1 MNEQETTNL
10 VKQGGVGRVTNN
22 VILNVP
28 SKSSN
33 EMLAMMQVI
42 SYLSE
47 EAEKTNEALDLTRE
61 RDWNKKINERFVA
74 YKQQIMN
81 ELQTLTPL
89 YKDKYR
95 LAWSQSN
102 VSEGRRDEI
111 NALLSIRSHS
121 ALSATNDNPIRAL
134 DELTKWLCEE
144 ASKNQDKDKQYSEAA
159 IRFFLHTEFQR
170 CNVFPNEVYA
180 S

>member
-1 MNEQETTNL
+1 MNEQEATSL
-10 VKQGGVGRVTNN
+10 VKQGGVGSVTNN

-33 EMLAMMQVI
+33 EMLAMTKVI

-47 EAEKTNEALDLTRE
+47 EAEKTDEVLDLTRE
-61 RDWNKKINERFVA
+61 RDWNKKINERFIS
-74 YKQQIMN
+74 YKPQIMN

-111 NALLSIRSHS
+111 NALLSIRSRS
-121 ALSATNDNPIRAL
+121 ALTEANGDPIKAL
-134 DELTKWLCEE
+134 DGLTKWLCEE
-144 ASKNQDKDKQYSEAA
+144 ASKNQDSGKQYSEAA
-159 IRFFLHTEFQR
+159 VRFFLHTEFQR

-180 S
+180 T

>member
-1 MNEQETTNL
+1 MNEQEVTSL
-10 VKQGGVGRVTNN
+10 VKQVGVGSVTNN

-47 EAEKTNEALDLTRE
+47 EAEKTDEVLDLTRE
-61 RDWNKKINERFVA
+61 RDWNKKINERFVS
-74 YKQQIMN
+74 YKPQIMN

-89 YKDKYR
+89 YKDKYK

-111 NALLSIRSHS
+111 NALLSIRSRS
-121 ALSATNDNPIRAL
+121 ALAEANDNPMKAL
-134 DELTKWLCEE
+134 DELAKWLCEE

-159 IRFFLHTEFQR
+159 VRFFLHTEFQR
-170 CNVFPNEVYA
+170 CNVFPN
-180 S
+180 

>member
-1 MNEQETTNL
+1 MNEQEVTSL
-10 VKQGGVGRVTNN
+10 VKQGGVGSVTNN

-33 EMLAMMQVI
+33 EMLAMMRVI

-47 EAEKTNEALDLTRE
+47 EAEKSDEVLDLTRE
-61 RDWNKKINERFVA
+61 RDWNKKINERFVS
-74 YKQQIMN
+74 YKPQIME

-111 NALLSIRSHS
+111 NALLSIRSRS
-121 ALSATNDNPIRAL
+121 ALAEAKDNPMKAL
-134 DELTKWLCEE
+134 DALTQWLCDE
-144 ASKNQDKDKQYSEAA
+144 ASKNQDNDKQYSEAA
-159 IRFFLHTEFQR
+159 VRFFLHTEFQR
-170 CNVFPNEVYA
+170 CNVFPNEVYTI
-180 S
+180 